1 MASDSDLDED
11 ELLQMALKEQ
21 AERDV
26 NYKRPSAKNSKP
38 VVNLIRPPP
47 PPPFMDQSQPQGN
60 PNSNSN
66 PRGKQPRPQQQQQ
79 QQRRNPSR
87 GGDDD
92 DGSEVEMLSISSG
105 DEDSSKDRVPPQRGR
120 GGNDRRAPRDDGDT
134 GQDDDEPRSWKRVDE
149 AELSRRVREMR
160 ETRAAPSA
168 QEQKPNAIARKGLA
182 HLQSLPRGVE
192 VLDPLGLG

>member
-21 AERDV
+21 SERDV

-47 PPPFMDQSQPQGN
+47 PPPFMDQSQPQRN
-60 PNSNSN
+60 PNSNPN
-66 PRGKQPRPQQQQQ
+66 PRGKQPPPQQQQR
-79 QQRRNPSR
+79 RRNPSR

-105 DEDSSKDRVPPQRGR
+105 DEDSSKDRAPPQRGR
-120 GGNDRRAPRDDGDT
+120 GGSDRRALRDDGDI
-134 GQDDDEPRSWKRVDE
+134 GQDDDEPGSWKRVDE
-149 AELSRRVREMR
+149 AEVF
-160 ETRAAPSA
+160 
-168 QEQKPNAIARKGLA
+168 
-182 HLQSLPRGVE
+182 SLMG
-192 VLDPLGLG
+192 